1 MEDDLLELLAEEE
14 IFNQFS
20 TSYNNVSIVTGK
32 MVALLNQF
40 EVSLTSLEGT
50 ILPIHKSTKRQTTL
64 ENNLKESIDKTDIF
78 ISHLDTSEL
87 SENQIMR
94 DSLAFLSASKLSCA
108 DRQIQSLVD
117 SLSEVWGSLFLSSG
131 R

>member
-1 MEDDLLELLAEEE
+1 MEEDLIELQAEEDY
-14 IFNQFS
+14 FGQFS
-20 TSYNNVSIVTGK
+20 TSYNNVAVVTSK
-32 MVALLNQF
+32 MIALLNNF

-64 ENNLKESIDKTDIF
+64 ENNLKESIEKTDLF

-87 SENQIMR
+87 SENQVMR

-108 DRQIQSLVD
+108 ERQIQTLVD
-117 SLSEVWGSLFLSSG
+117 SLSEVCGFPLTWI
-131 R
+131 